1 MVVLVSAVAAHSEKE
16 HMAVMSKYLLLL
28 LELLCLACDMGIRV
42 CSALTEGL

>member
-1 MVVLVSAVAAHSEKE
+1 MVVLVSAVAAYSEKE

-28 LELLCLACDMGIRV
+28 LELLCVLHVGIRV